1 VSAAFVAVTT
11 IFITRNLI
19 GARSQLETT
28 AYRDVELLLPAL
40 LLMTVAVVAM
50 ALAWM
55 GLINRLAPRPGPR
68 WRLVRFFLIVWPSRY
83 LPGTLPYHASRV
95 LMAERLGESRVVL
108 FASISYETFFLLSS
122 GGFLGCLALL
132 VGLGVQSNWWVYL
145 LGALI
150 LACLPLALQP
160 RILVP
165 LFNHGL
171 RTLGRSAIGREFFLN
186 LRQTAASFAGY
197 LAVHT
202 INGVGFFLVLAAIV
216 GSDANAAV
224 AIGAY
229 TLAGVAGAAVFF
241 VPSGIGVREAVIVGL
256 LSSTVPL
263 EDGLVAAA
271 AARAL
276 SIIADLLPILI
287 VGGFAFIRSLSHF
300 ASKRTS
306 SIQSPHGFTKAR
318 PAVNGDRGD

>member
-1 VSAAFVAVTT
+1 VAVTT
-11 IFITRNLI
+11 IFIIRNLI
-19 GARSQLETT
+19 GARSQLEAT
-28 AYRDVELLLPAL
+28 AFRNVELLLPAL
-40 LLMTVAVVAM
+40 LLMTVAVAAM
-50 ALAWM
+50 ALAWV
-55 GLINRLAPRPGPR
+55 GLIDRLAPRPGRR
-68 WRLVRFFLIVWPSRY
+68 WHLVRFFLVAWPSRY

-108 FASISYETFFLLSS
+108 FASISYETFFLLAS

-132 VGLGVQSNWWVYL
+132 VGLGVQSNWWAYL
-145 LGALI
+145 LGALV
-150 LACLPLALQP
+150 LACFPLALQP

-171 RTLGRSAIGREFFLN
+171 RTIGRTAIGREFFLDIQ
-186 LRQTAASFAGY
+186 QTAASFAGY

-229 TLAGVAGAAVFF
+229 TLGGVAGAAVFF
-241 VPSGIGVREAVIVGL
+241 VPSGIGVREAVIVAL
-256 LSSTVPL
+256 LSSAVPL

-276 SIIADLLPILI
+276 SIIADLLPIMLI
-287 VGGFAFIRSLSHF
+287 GGFAFVRSLRHF
-300 ASKRTS
+300 ACKRTS
-306 SIQSPHGFTKAR
+306 SIQSSPRFTKAR
-318 PAVNGDRGD
+318 SVVTGDRSD